1 MHDRTSGTS
10 SSTAS
15 ENCRRRYRVTSC
27 TCIAES
33 GICSG
38 SKTDGATC
46 WAYGTMDVVG
56 SAGKS
61 ISVRAKT
68 RCMELRF
75 ASSYS
80 VKTSGGPSFSWLQMG
95 ENASLNSVD
104 DEGDREMS
112 LDAVGQAREEEEE
125 EDLDVETD
133 DATEGVDDATEG
145 VDAEETEE
153 LKDRC
158 SVVLGRCLRLTF
170 LPNYF

>member
-1 MHDRTSGTS
+1 
-10 SSTAS
+10 
-15 ENCRRRYRVTSC
+15 
-27 TCIAES
+27 
-33 GICSG
+33 
-38 SKTDGATC
+38 
-46 WAYGTMDVVG
+46 MDVVG
-56 SAGKS
+56 STGKS

-80 VKTSGGPSFSWLQMG
+80 VKTSGGPSFSWVQMG

-133 DATEGVDDATEG
+133 DATEGVD
-145 VDAEETEE
+145 AEETEE

>member
-1 MHDRTSGTS
+1 
-10 SSTAS
+10 
-15 ENCRRRYRVTSC
+15 
-27 TCIAES
+27 
-33 GICSG
+33 
-38 SKTDGATC
+38 
-46 WAYGTMDVVG
+46 
-56 SAGKS
+56 
-61 ISVRAKT
+61 
-68 RCMELRF
+68 
-75 ASSYS
+75 
-80 VKTSGGPSFSWLQMG
+80 MG

-170 LPNYF
+170 FCLITF

>member
-1 MHDRTSGTS
+1 
-10 SSTAS
+10 
-15 ENCRRRYRVTSC
+15 
-27 TCIAES
+27 
-33 GICSG
+33 
-38 SKTDGATC
+38 
-46 WAYGTMDVVG
+46 MDVVG
-56 SAGKS
+56 STGKS

-133 DATEGVDDATEG
+133 DATEGCR
-145 VDAEETEE
+145 
-153 LKDRC
+153 RC
-158 SVVLGRCLRLTF
+158 DGRCRRGGDRGIEGPLQRCVR
-170 LPNYF
+170 